1 MVLLVITPTILSA
14 LETLSPS
21 SRDELQLPHSPAVG
35 SPISHAQVIALAR
48 YFTSGSGIKVQK
60 EVETLR
66 DRPAGDDESRDGNT
80 EADLSREKKND
91 ERNDTGSDNSSAAA
105 APLYTLNSLLRGTRV
120 YVPPPPPKPEPSP
133 EYLALKARLQ
143 AAAEEEAY
151 NRLLSPPSSTA
162 PGPSPI
168 FSSPNSHSS
177 LHDDAADNDNDPLTP
192 SLVLNIF
199 MSVLLCGFS
208 TFWALTNFQTPA
220 FLSFA
225 TSKPSA
231 GTAAQAVEPAFVL
244 MSIFVG
250 LLVGVA
256 EVVVYAAYLRKVG
269 QARAKEKGI
278 KERKEVIR
286 PAGGEDNEVQGSEE
300 KKKAGTDDGEVEQK
314 EEIWGRGVNG
324 GVRRRVRERWRAADT

>member
-1 MVLLVITPTILSA
+1 MVLLVTTPTILSA

-48 YFTSGSGIKVQK
+48 YFTSKVRK
-60 EVETLR
+60 EGEDHS
-66 DRPAGDDESRDGNT
+66 DRPAGDDNKRGDENTVADKRNGEHDGV
-80 EADLSREKKND
+80 S
-91 ERNDTGSDNSSAAA
+91 SDHSSEAAA
-105 APLYTLNSLLRGTRV
+105 DSAPLYTLDSLLRGTRV

-151 NRLLSPPSSTA
+151 KRLLSSPSNA

-168 FSSPNSHSS
+168 FSSSAGPS
-177 LHDDAADNDNDPLTP
+177 LNDADADADSDNDPLTP

-199 MSVLLCGFS
+199 LSVLLCGFS
-208 TFWALTNFQTPA
+208 TFWALSNFQTPS

-225 TSKPSA
+225 RAKPVT

-244 MSIFVG
+244 ISIFAG

-256 EVVVYAAYLRKVG
+256 EVVVYAAYLRKVR
-269 QARAKEKGI
+269 QARKKEKATM
-278 KERKEVIR
+278 ERKVVV
-286 PAGGEDNEVQGSEE
+286 GSVGDDGSEE
-300 KKKAGTDDGEVEQK
+300 RKKAEKRTETDDGGSVGEK

-324 GVRRRVRERWRAADT
+324 GVRRRVRERWRADNDGI